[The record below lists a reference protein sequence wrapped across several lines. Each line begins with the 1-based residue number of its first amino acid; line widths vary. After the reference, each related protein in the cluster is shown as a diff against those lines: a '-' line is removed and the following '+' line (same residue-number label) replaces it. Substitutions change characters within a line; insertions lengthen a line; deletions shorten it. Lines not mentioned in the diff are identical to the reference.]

1 MSEITGDMMKN
12 ISFLGLCL
20 VAIIITAGVAYAAK
34 SPISAN
40 DASSTK
46 LKSDIVISNVQIT
59 RVDGT
64 SELDNVR
71 IAATITNTVRGTST
85 GPFKVRVDWRAIPRT
100 APEWSDDPDFLADIP
115 WNYLNS
121 AGVQNLIN
129 DPSRRSMPSVTL
141 YFDHV
146 VPLEQL
152 ESNRYVYLVTADYMN
167 QVDEAKEHNNASG
180 ECYPSRYYTPG

>member
-1 MSEITGDMMKN
+1 MKN
-12 ISFLGLCL
+12 IPFLRLCL
-20 VAIIITAGVAYAAK
+20 IAIIITAGVAYAVK
-34 SPISAN
+34 SPISPEG
-40 DASSTK
+40 ASSIK
-46 LKSDIVISNVQIT
+46 LKPDIVISNLQVT
-59 RVDGT
+59 RIDGT

-71 IAATITNTVRGTST
+71 IAATITNTASGTST

-115 WNYLNS
+115 WNYLS
-121 AGVQNLIN
+121 SGGVQNLIN

-152 ESNRYVYLVTADYMN
+152 ESNRYVYRVTADYMN

-180 ECYPSRYYTPG
+180 EYYPGRYYTPG

>member
-1 MSEITGDMMKN
+1 MSEVTGDMMKN
-12 ISFLGLCL
+12 ISFLALCL
-20 VAIIITAGVAYAAK
+20 IAIIITAGVVYAAK
-34 SPISAN
+34 SPTPPK
-40 DASSTK
+40 DVPSTK
-46 LKSDIVISNVQIT
+46 LKPDIIISNIQIT

-121 AGVQNLIN
+121 GEVENLIN
-129 DPSRRSMPSVTL
+129 DPSRKSMPSVTL

-152 ESNRYVYLVTADYMN
+152 ESNRYIYLVTADCMN
-167 QVDEAKEHNNASG
+167 QVDEAKEYNNASG
-180 ECYPSRYYTPG
+180 EYYPSRHYTPG